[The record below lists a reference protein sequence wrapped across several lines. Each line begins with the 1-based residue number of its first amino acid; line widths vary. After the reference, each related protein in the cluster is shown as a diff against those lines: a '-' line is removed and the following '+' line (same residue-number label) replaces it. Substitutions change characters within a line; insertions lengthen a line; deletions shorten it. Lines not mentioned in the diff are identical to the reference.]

1 MDTGAKQPINNRM
14 GLRVLITGG
23 NGGIAQALKEMLEI
37 QGYSVRAATRTEM
50 DVTNWQSIEKT
61 VKDFRPDILVN
72 NAGYVV
78 PRSVK
83 EMDLD
88 NTKKHFDI
96 NLSGTFY
103 CTGIALKYN
112 PDLQIINIG
121 SAASIETH
129 ATWSEYCATKA
140 AVVMATK
147 CWAEDGLYAV
157 VISPG
162 RTRTKMRKSLFPD
175 ENQNTLLEPT
185 DFAKVVMKAVRKE
198 YPSGTHII
206 VRKQNVEQLLNE

>member
-1 MDTGAKQPINNRM
+1 MKKK
-14 GLRVLITGG
+14 VLITGG
-23 NGGIAQALKEMLEI
+23 SGGIAQAVKSLLETD
-37 QGYSVRAATRTEM
+37 GYDVFAPTRSEM
-50 DVTNWQSIEKT
+50 DVTDWESVESVVAKF
-61 VKDFRPDILVN
+61 VPDILIN

-83 EMDLD
+83 EMDLV

-96 NLSGTFY
+96 NVGGVFY

-112 PDLQIINIG
+112 PELQIVNIG
-121 SAASIETH
+121 SAAAVESH
-129 ATWSEYCATKA
+129 ATWSEYCASKA

-175 ENQNTLLEPT
+175 EDQTTLLEPD
-185 DFAKVVMKAVRKE
+185 DFARVVMKAVRKE
-198 YPSGTHII
+198 YEPGTHII
-206 VRKQNVEQLLNE
+206 VRKQNVQQLINS